1 MYNDYLIL
9 PAKSKKKVNNYEK
22 VAVIIY
28 IFYEYKLDYYF
39 KYIKETE
46 QNYKKHTFCLLH

>member
-39 KYIKETE
+39 KYIKF
-46 QNYKKHTFCLLH
+46 K